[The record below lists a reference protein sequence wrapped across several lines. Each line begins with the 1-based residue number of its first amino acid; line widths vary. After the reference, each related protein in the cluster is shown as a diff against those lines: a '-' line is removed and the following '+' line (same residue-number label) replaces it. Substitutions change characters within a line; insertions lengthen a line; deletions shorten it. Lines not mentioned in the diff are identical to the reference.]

1 MVGLVEP
8 RFEVLLRLLKC
19 NSSCFLEVS
28 FPTTIEIVN
37 IVCSILLCLF
47 SLARVHFGVFFPEDI
62 PCPPVHMFFDREKAS
77 TKILD
82 GACAH
87 AGLKMDRGRLAGSPE
102 RLNLF
107 TLEGD
112 VLRLDLE
119 IEAHLGSTL
128 QPSSILVLEKGNRI
142 SDERLEAIKAAIDE
156 QSDAAA
162 CAIM

>member
-1 MVGLVEP
+1 MGCLPCLSAAPKDSALAFSNAASNAVGDH
-8 RFEVLLRLLKC
+8 
-19 NSSCFLEVS
+19 
-28 FPTTIEIVN
+28 
-37 IVCSILLCLF
+37 SI
-47 SLARVHFGVFFPEDI
+47 AGGRRVHFGVFFPEDI

-87 AGLKMDRGRLAGSPE
+87 AGLKMERGRLAGSPE

-142 SDERLEAIKAAIDE
+142 SDDRLDAIKAAIDE
-156 QSDAAA
+156 QSDGAA